1 MPYLDPMGMYYGL
14 FYMHIRNVA
23 FCIRTNEVNDGQ
35 YVLNLV
41 LKLPTKKNIRC
52 MTAVEELWRIPISP
66 KMMFHPVLGIG
77 TFSPEIMG
85 IYTSSQD
92 GPTYSAPEL
101 EPSLPC
107 A

>member
-1 MPYLDPMGMYYGL
+1 MPDLDPMGMYYGL
-14 FYMHIRNVA
+14 FYMHIRNVV
-23 FCIRTNEVNDGQ
+23 FCRHTNEVNIGQ

-41 LKLPTKKNIRC
+41 LKLSTKKKTSDLGQRLKRYGNSDFPQND
-52 MTAVEELWRIPISP
+52 VS
-66 KMMFHPVLGIG
+66 PVLGIG
-77 TFSPEIMG
+77 TFSPEMMG

-101 EPSLPC
+101 EPSLPG